1 MAANGQVAKLVLGYG
16 NANQLPAVED
26 TVWLTLLN
34 GGDVVVLPIEKLKNF
49 GEVSAIV
56 RY

>member
-1 MAANGQVAKLVLGYG
+1 LGYG